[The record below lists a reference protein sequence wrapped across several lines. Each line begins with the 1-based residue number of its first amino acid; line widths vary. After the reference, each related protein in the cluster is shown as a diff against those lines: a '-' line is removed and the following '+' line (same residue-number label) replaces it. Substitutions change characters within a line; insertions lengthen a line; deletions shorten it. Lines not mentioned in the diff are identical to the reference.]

1 MNKMNKLLE
10 IARDL
15 PKVFGV
21 QVVAAIYKGN
31 RLVAYGFNKP
41 KTHPFQRQWAPHP
54 LALYSHAEVDAIRKA
69 IKQEVDLTRCTI
81 YVARWT
87 NDGPAIARPCN
98 GCMCAIKSFGFKQA
112 YWSDRHGTRQL
123 Y

>member
-1 MNKMNKLLE
+1 MDKINKLLE

-41 KTHPFQRQWAPHP
+41 KTHPFQRRWASHP

-69 IKQEVDLTRCTI
+69 LKNGEDLTRCTI

-87 NDGPAIARPCN
+87 NEGPAIARPCE

-112 YWSDRHGTRQL
+112 YWTTRDGYGQL